1 MLGKIELPTETRRKP
16 AASSDGEKKRKRT
29 ERARR
34 RHTCSAG
41 QTTRR
46 GLYGPQ
52 CPTAE
57 SPQAG
62 RENRDQ
68 RQGDSG
74 QDQSYP
80 GPPEWWRKIESF
92 QDPACQA
99 RRACGRAR
107 TGITEQGQKIIKV
120 TEFVTANELAKLMN
134 VTVTEIIS
142 TCMSL
147 GLFVLIN
154 QRLDA
159 ETLSVVAEEFGFKVE
174 FVSADVQDSRESGR
188 RQRRRPRRVVRSS
201 P

>member
-16 AASSDGEKKRKRT
+16 AASSDGEKKTQAYRT
-29 ERARR
+29 QRR

-41 QTTRR
+41 QATRR

-62 RENRDQ
+62 RETEISDKEIQDKIKATLARL
-68 RQGDSG
+68 SG
-74 QDQSYP
+74 GGKSKAS
-80 GPPEWWRKIESF
+80 KI
-92 QDPACQA
+92 
-99 RRACGRAR
+99 RRAKREERAEER
-107 TGITEQGQKIIKV
+107 ELESLEQGQKIIKV

-147 GLFVLIN
+147 GLFVSIN

-174 FVSADVQDSRESGR
+174 FVSADVQDSVKVEEDSADDLK
-188 RQRRRPRRVVRSS
+188 PA
-201 P
+201 